1 MTGVELA
8 VAAALDVA
16 AGDPRWLPHPVKGM
30 GAVIAWVD
38 GRVRR
43 ICQSEQALQIAG
55 GCLAIG
61 LPAAAY
67 AAASWTITQATAI
80 APLLGQVVGVGLA
93 YTTLA
98 GRDLFDH
105 VQAVLRELAA
115 GNLAGARQ
123 AVAMIVGRDTATL
136 TESGVSRAT
145 VETIAE
151 STSDGIIAPLVYLS
165 LGGAPLALA
174 YKAVNTLD
182 SMIGHLDTRY
192 EHFGWASAKLDDV
205 LNWVPAR
212 LAGGFIALAAGLS
225 TGQWHRIHE
234 SWYMLHRDGDKHAS
248 PNSGQPEAA
257 MAGAL
262 GVQLGGTNYYDGVA
276 HDAPTIGDGTADV
289 TPEHIRQAS
298 RIMIVTYALGLFF
311 ALLSLWVS

>member
-8 VAAALDVA
+8 LATALDVA

-30 GAVIAWVD
+30 GAIIAWVD
-38 GRVRR
+38 HR
-43 ICQSEQALQIAG
+43 IRDLCRSEQALQIAG
-55 GCLAIG
+55 TCLALS
-61 LPAAAY
+61 LPAAVYVSAT
-67 AAASWTITQATAI
+67 WVITQATAI
-80 APLLGQVVGVGLA
+80 APLLGQTVAIGLA

-105 VQAVLRELAA
+105 VQAVLRELAT
-115 GNLAGARQ
+115 GNLPGARA
-123 AVAMIVGRDTATL
+123 AVAMIVGRDSATL
-136 TESGVSRAT
+136 TESGVARAT

-151 STSDGIIAPLVYLS
+151 STADGIIAPLVYLS

-182 SMIGHLDTRY
+182 SMIGHRDERY

-205 LNWVPAR
+205 MNWVPAR

-248 PNSGQPEAA
+248 PNSGRPEAA

-276 HDAPTIGDGTADV
+276 HEAPLIGDGTAPI
-289 TPEHIRQAS
+289 TPEHILHAS
-298 RIMIVTYALGLFF
+298 HIMIVTYGLGLFF